1 MPDLESHVFDITR
14 IIQLAVAP
22 VFLLTGVGTIINA
35 IVNRLGRAVDRRRQ
49 LEELVPAM
57 EGDTRVEMLDE
68 LHIIARRVR
77 LAMWSIALAV
87 TSALFVCLLISFAF
101 VGAFVTIDLSRTV
114 AALFIAAMVALT
126 GCLLL
131 FLREVFLAAIT
142 TKHPRTYQVT
152 REDLK

>member
-1 MPDLESHVFDITR
+1 MPDLESHIFDITR

-22 VFLLTGVGTIINA
+22 VFLLTAVGTIINA
-35 IVNRLGRAVDRRRQ
+35 IINRLGRAVDRRRQ

-57 EGDTRVEMLDE
+57 EGDTRLEMLDE
-68 LHIIARRVR
+68 LHIIARRIR
-77 LAMWSIALAV
+77 LAIWAIALAV
-87 TSALFVCLLISFAF
+87 TSAILVCLLIGFAF

-114 AALFIAAMVALT
+114 AGLFIAAMVALT
-126 GCLLL
+126 LSLLM

-142 TKHPRTYQVT
+142 TKNPRSIYDG

>member
-1 MPDLESHVFDITR
+1 MPDLESHVFDISR
-14 IIQLAVAP
+14 IIQLSVAP

-35 IVNRLGRAVDRRRQ
+35 IINRLGRAVDRRRQ

-68 LHIIARRVR
+68 LHIIARRIR

-87 TSALFVCLLISFAF
+87 TSALLVCLLIGFAF

-142 TKHPRTYQVT
+142 TKHPRTYQET